1 MGSAS
6 VAIVTGAAS
15 GIGEQTAWALAARGV
30 TVVVTDRD
38 EQRGRDVTARLAG
51 AGHAAEFVT
60 LDVTDPAAH
69 ERIVGDVVSRHGRID
84 VAVNNAGV
92 SGRLAPT
99 GEYTVEEWR
108 EVLSIDLDGVFYGIR
123 AQLPPMQAQGAGRIV
138 NVASILGQVGFA
150 GLPAYAVAKHGVV
163 GLTKQVAQEY
173 ATAGIRAN
181 AVGPG
186 FVATPLLER
195 PELPPE
201 AVGLLEQL
209 HPVGRLGTAEEI
221 GAAVAWLC
229 LDAPDFLTG
238 AYLPVD
244 GGYLSR

>member
-1 MGSAS
+1 MGTSS

-15 GIGEQTAWALAARGV
+15 GIGAQVCWALADRGL

-38 EQRGRDVTARLAG
+38 EAGGADLA
-51 AGHAAEFVT
+51 AQLAAEGHGVEFAP
-60 LDVTDPAAH
+60 LDVTDPRAH
-69 ERIVGDVVSRHGRID
+69 EALVDGVVAHHGRLD

-92 SGRLAPT
+92 SGRVAPT
-99 GEYTVEEWR
+99 GEYTVAEWR
-108 EVLSIDLDGVFYGIR
+108 EVLSIDLDGAFYGIR
-123 AQLPPMQAQGAGRIV
+123 AQLPPMVEQGAGRIV
-138 NVASILGQVGFA
+138 TMASILGQVGFA
-150 GLPAYAVAKHGVV
+150 GLPAYAAAKHGVV

-173 ATAGIRAN
+173 ADAGIRAN

-186 FVATPLLER
+186 FVDTPLLAR
-195 PELPPE
+195 PELPAE

-209 HPVGRLGTAEEI
+209 HPVGRLGTAEEVA
-221 GAAVAWLC
+221 GVVAWLC
-229 LDAPDFLTG
+229 TDAPDFLTG

>member
-1 MGSAS
+1 VVSRR

-15 GIGEQTAWALAARGV
+15 GIGEQTARALAARDV

-38 EQRGRDVTARLAG
+38 EQRGGEVAASLTAS
-51 AGHAAEFVT
+51 GHHAEFAG
-60 LDVTDPAAH
+60 LDVTDPVAH
-69 ERIVGDVVSRHGRID
+69 ERLVGEVVERHGRLD
-84 VAVNNAGV
+84 VAVNNAGI

-99 GEYTVEEWR
+99 GEYAVEEWR

-123 AQLPPMQAQGAGRIV
+123 AQLPPMQEQGGGRIV

-150 GLPAYAVAKHGVV
+150 GLPAYATAKHGVV

-173 ATAGIRAN
+173 AAAGIRAN

-195 PELPPE
+195 PELSTE

-209 HPVGRLGTAEEI
+209 HPVGRLGTAEEVGEAI
-221 GAAVAWLC
+221 TWLC